1 MLLINQRIIDSC
13 FFKFERRVRH
23 NTRLKKKKQLS
34 FLAFKEKINTV
45 ANSYKNSHWQR

>member
-23 NTRLKKKKQLS
+23 NTRLKKKNQVS
-34 FLAFKEKINTV
+34 SIAFKENKLLTN
-45 ANSYKNSHWQR
+45 NHKNNRLQR